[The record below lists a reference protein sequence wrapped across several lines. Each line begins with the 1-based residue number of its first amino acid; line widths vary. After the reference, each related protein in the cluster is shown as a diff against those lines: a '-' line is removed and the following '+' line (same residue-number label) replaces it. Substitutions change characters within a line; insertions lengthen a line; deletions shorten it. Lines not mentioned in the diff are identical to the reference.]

1 MKKKRGMAVAA
12 ALTLSM
18 AMSVSALAASPSDI
32 SGHWAK
38 GTITQ
43 WTSKGYIS
51 GYPDGTFKPDNSITR
66 AEFVVLVNKAMGYTK
81 KGNAYFRDVNTN
93 YWGYDEIQKGVSA
106 GYVKGDP
113 DGSFRPNDSV
123 TRQEAAVM
131 ISKILE
137 LETNFTSAAAYNDY
151 RYIPSWSVGYVGAV
165 SKAKIMAGYP
175 DGSFKADRVLSRAEA
190 VIALDK
196 ALNYDGKTTDKDE
209 EKETKED
216 YTLEKTSLKDM
227 TIKGDLII
235 SSSLKS
241 KAVSLDNVTVKGTLI
256 VKGGGTI
263 TADDCDIKNLE
274 MNYSDTTF
282 KTKGDTEVKNTT
294 FLKVGKLE
302 GKGYDSVT
310 VDKEFSDKITID
322 ASINEFTL
330 DAETDLRL
338 LSSTVIKSFTATKNA
353 DRATINFSSADVK
366 DMDIYDKIKI
376 TGKGDIDTMTVYVS
390 GVTSSIKPDDLNR
403 KNGADKPDYT
413 SSSSSSGS
421 SSSSRYDDLTITKD
435 DKKINGGKYDDV
447 TIKADDVK
455 LDGTTIY
462 GDLTIDKS
470 VGNSN
475 VYLDD
480 VTVKGDVK
488 VYGGGKNSV
497 EFDDCDISGDIIA
510 DKNSSTPVNLEFKN
524 NTDVDG
530 TIRVRNNTIIN
541 STYKLNKIILED
553 TDANLTLKANAYTVN
568 FDKKGKLE
576 IYGHTVDSI
585 TIGSSAK
592 DSTIKLSGSS
602 PVIKSL
608 TAKSKVE
615 VNGTGKVESTS
626 GSGNIDMSS
635 GIQTG
640 VSVTGVSL
648 DKKTANLTIGSTLTL
663 KATVTPSNATNKKV
677 VWSSSDAT
685 IASVD
690 ANGVV
695 TPHKEGNA
703 DITVKTEDGN
713 KTDKCTVT
721 VTEKQ
726 IPATEISINKTT
738 LDLTVGG
745 NETLTATVTPS
756 NSTDTVAWSSDKTNI
771 ATVDGNGKV
780 TAVAAGEATIT
791 AKAGSKTATCTV
803 TVKAETVKVESI
815 TITGKDGVN
824 SIEAEGTLQLT
835 ATVTPDGATNK
846 VVKWSS
852 GNTAIATVDE
862 TSGLV
867 TGVAKGSAT
876 ITATAQ
882 DGNGVTG
889 TFKVTVTEKQI
900 PITSVTIEATGSGV
914 IEVGETVTLTAKIS
928 PDNTT
933 ADKTVEWSI
942 TDGNNFV
949 TISNSNGSCTV
960 TGKAKGEAKITA
972 KVGGVT
978 SDAYTVTV
986 NEKVIP
992 IESVTV
998 LPTTE
1003 TIEAGK
1009 TTTLNATVNPSNT
1022 TESKAVTWTS
1032 SDPEV
1037 ATVSNGTV
1045 TGKKAGTAT
1054 ITAKAGDKTAT
1065 CEVTV
1070 KAATIAVTGV
1080 TLSSTTLDLT
1090 VGGATGSLTAT
1101 VNPDN
1106 ATNSNVT
1113 WTSDKTAVATVVDGT
1128 VTAVSA
1134 GTAKIT
1140 VTTAYGNKT
1149 AECTVTVKPSI
1160 TIAGGDS
1167 ITVGATSNL
1176 TATVNGGTGASIG
1189 NYTWSI
1195 AAKDGGTAPTISN
1208 TNTSSATVTT
1218 TAQTTPG
1225 TYTVTLKV
1233 MINST
1238 EYTVTK
1244 DITVAAAQ
1252 TQTA

>member
-131 ISKILE
+131 ISKILD

-165 SKAKIMAGYP
+165 SNAKIMAGYP

-196 ALNYDGKTTDKDE
+196 VLNYDGKSDNKDDD
-209 EKETKED
+209 KETKED

-227 TIKGDLII
+227 TIKGDLVI

-274 MNYSDTTF
+274 MNYADATF

-302 GKGYDSVT
+302 GKGYDSVS

-353 DRATINFSSADVK
+353 DRATINFSSAEVK

-376 TGKGDIDTMTVYVS
+376 TGKGDIKTMTVYVS

-421 SSSSRYDDLTITKD
+421 SSSSKYDNLTTSKD
-435 DKKINGGKYDDV
+435 KDGGKYNNVKVTAGGVDLSNMTIYGNLTIDEDVADKTVTLDDV
-447 TIKADDVK
+447 TIK
-455 LDGTTIY
+455 G
-462 GDLTIDKS
+462 
-470 VGNSN
+470 N
-475 VYLDD
+475 VY
-480 VTVKGDVK
+480 VE
-488 VYGGGKNSV
+488 GGGDSSIK
-497 EFDDCDISGDIIA
+497 FKDCDIEGDIYA
-510 DKNSSTPVNLEFKN
+510 RKDYKNDPVALKFDSYSSSHL
-524 NTDVDG
+524 DG
-530 TIRVRNNTIIN
+530 TIRISKNGAIIEPT
-541 STYKLNKIILED
+541 SS
-553 TDANLTLKANAYTVN
+553 
-568 FDKKGKLE
+568 GS
-576 IYGHTVDSI
+576 SI
-585 TIGSSAK
+585 TINKVRVETSNDVKIKTNVNTLDIVTKNADVTI
-592 DSTIKLSGSS
+592 DSGRKVDKLNVSNVSGVKVTNNGTIKNLSASAS
-602 PVIKSL
+602 M
-608 TAKSKVE
+608 T
-615 VNGTGKVESTS
+615 VNGEGSVENKT
-626 GSGNIDMSS
+626 GSGTVTYANK
-635 GIQTG
+635 
-640 VSVTGVSL
+640 VTGVAL
-648 DKKTANLTIGSTLTL
+648 NKDNTALNIGATEKLIPTI
-663 KATVTPSNATNKKV
+663 TPSNATNKAVTWK
-677 VWSSSDAT
+677 SSDTSVATVGTDGTVKGIKAGTAT
-685 IASVD
+685 IT
-690 ANGVV
+690 V
-695 TPHKEGNA
+695 TTQDGGKTA
-703 DITVKTEDGN
+703 D
-713 KTDKCTVT
+713 CTVT
-721 VTEKQ
+721 VNA
-726 IPATEISINKTT
+726 ATKPVTGVSITSADGATSVEVDSTLQLTANITPSDATNKTVT
-738 LDLTVGG
+738 WSADNSG
-745 NETLTATVTPS
+745 N
-756 NSTDTVAWSSDKTNI
+756 
-771 ATVDGNGKV
+771 ATVDQNGLVTGKKV
-780 TAVAAGEATIT
+780 GEATIT
-791 AKAGSKTATCTV
+791 ATTADGDKKATLTVNVTAKAPEDIKV
-803 TVKAETVKVESI
+803 T
-815 TITGKDGVN
+815 
-824 SIEAEGTLQLT
+824 SIEISSTGSATSVEVEGTLQLT

-852 GNTAIATVDE
+852 SDTEIATVDE

-867 TGVAKGSAT
+867 TGVAQGSAT

-882 DGNGVTG
+882 DGSGVTG
-889 TFKVTVTEKQI
+889 SFPLTVTEKQI
-900 PITSVTIEATGSGV
+900 PIVSVTIESTGSGT
-914 IEVGETVTLTAKIS
+914 IEVGGTETLTAKIS

-942 TDGNNFV
+942 TEGKDFV

-960 TGKAKGEAKITA
+960 TGKAAGTAKITA
-972 KVGGVT
+972 KVGEKT

-992 IESVTV
+992 IESVTG

-1003 TIEAGK
+1003 TIEVGK
-1009 TTTLNATVNPSNT
+1009 TTTLTATVNPSNT

-1045 TGKKAGTAT
+1045 TGMKAGKAT
-1054 ITAKAGDKTAT
+1054 ITATAGDKTAT
-1065 CEVTV
+1065 CTVTV
-1070 KAATIAVTGV
+1070 EAATIAVTGV
-1080 TLSSTTLDLT
+1080 TLSPASATLVSGDTITLIPT
-1090 VGGATGSLTAT
+1090 ISPEGATNT
-1101 VNPDN
+1101 
-1106 ATNSNVT
+1106 NVT
-1113 WTSDKTAVATVVDGT
+1113 WNSSNTNVATVDSNGAVTVVGT
-1128 VTAVSA
+1128 
-1134 GTAKIT
+1134 GTADIT
-1140 VTTAYGNKT
+1140 VTTADGGKT
-1149 AECTVTVKPSI
+1149 ATCSIMVTEKRIEITGSNSVAMGSTATLTASVKPDGM
-1160 TIAGGDS
+1160 TTPAP
-1167 ITVGATSNL
+1167 AF
-1176 TATVNGGTGASIG
+1176 
-1189 NYTWSI
+1189 TWSS
-1195 AAKDGGTAPTISN
+1195 SN
-1208 TNTSSATVTT
+1208 TNVATVSGGIVTPVNT
-1218 TAQTTPG
+1218 GTATITAKATVDNKEMTG
-1225 TYTVTLKV
+1225 TF
-1233 MINST
+1233 
-1238 EYTVTK
+1238 
-1244 DITVAAAQ
+1244 DITV
-1252 TQTA
+1252 TAVQ

>member
-615 VNGTGKVESTS
+615 VTGTGKVESTS

-695 TPHKEGNA
+695 TPHKEGDA
-703 DITVKTEDGN
+703 VITVKTEDGN
-713 KTDKCTVT
+713 ETDKCIVT

-791 AKAGSKTATCTV
+791 AKAGNFEAKCTVKVNEATIGVTGVTLDKNEFTLEVGKSEKLTATITPENASNQNVTWSSGNDAVSVESDGTVTASKVTSAPVTITVTTADGGKTATCTV
-803 TVKAETVKVESI
+803 TVTAASKTELTEAISQAKSAKANIETSTDGSDIPTTKKWVTSEEMGAFESAITAAEEVNKKEHATATEIANAVTALNSAKATFESAKKDGTKVE
-815 TITGKDGVN
+815 
-824 SIEAEGTLQLT
+824 
-835 ATVTPDGATNK
+835 
-846 VVKWSS
+846 
-852 GNTAIATVDE
+852 
-862 TSGLV
+862 
-867 TGVAKGSAT
+867 
-876 ITATAQ
+876 
-882 DGNGVTG
+882 
-889 TFKVTVTEKQI
+889 
-900 PITSVTIEATGSGV
+900 
-914 IEVGETVTLTAKIS
+914 VTLS
-928 PDNTT
+928 VNP
-933 ADKTVEWSI
+933 
-942 TDGNNFV
+942 
-949 TISNSNGSCTV
+949 
-960 TGKAKGEAKITA
+960 
-972 KVGGVT
+972 T
-978 SDAYTVTV
+978 SLA
-986 NEKVIP
+986 
-992 IESVTV
+992 
-998 LPTTE
+998 
-1003 TIEAGK
+1003 IEAGK
-1009 TTTLNATVNPSNT
+1009 SETIMATVMPSE
-1022 TESKAVTWTS
+1022 TEVTWTS
-1032 SDPEV
+1032 SNESV

-1045 TGKKAGTAT
+1045 TAVAAGSATITATAGGKTAKCSVTVTPANVEVTGVTLSPASATLVSGDTITLKPTISPEGATNTNVTWNSSNTSIVTVNNGVVNVVGTGTASITVTTVTEKRIEITGSNSVAMGSTATLTASVKPDGTTTPVPAFTWSSSDTNVATVSGGTVTPVNTGTAT
-1054 ITAKAGDKTAT
+1054 ITAKA
-1065 CEVTV
+1065 TV
-1070 KAATIAVTGV
+1070 DNREMTGTFV
-1080 TLSSTTLDLT
+1080 I
-1090 VGGATGSLTAT
+1090 
-1101 VNPDN
+1101 
-1106 ATNSNVT
+1106 
-1113 WTSDKTAVATVVDGT
+1113 T
-1128 VTAVSA
+1128 VTA
-1134 GTAKIT
+1134 
-1140 VTTAYGNKT
+1140 
-1149 AECTVTVKPSI
+1149 
-1160 TIAGGDS
+1160 
-1167 ITVGATSNL
+1167 
-1176 TATVNGGTGASIG
+1176 
-1189 NYTWSI
+1189 
-1195 AAKDGGTAPTISN
+1195 
-1208 TNTSSATVTT
+1208 
-1218 TAQTTPG
+1218 AQTP
-1225 TYTVTLKV
+1225 
-1233 MINST
+1233 
-1238 EYTVTK
+1238 
-1244 DITVAAAQ
+1244 
-1252 TQTA
+1252 TA

>member
-131 ISKILE
+131 ISKILD

-165 SKAKIMAGYP
+165 SNAKIMAGYP

-196 ALNYDGKTTDKDE
+196 VLNYDGKSDNKDDD
-209 EKETKED
+209 KETKED

-227 TIKGDLII
+227 TIKGDLVI

-274 MNYSDTTF
+274 MNYADATF

-353 DRATINFSSADVK
+353 DRATINFSSAEVK

-376 TGKGDIDTMTVYVS
+376 TGKGDIKTMTVYVS

-413 SSSSSSGS
+413 SSSSGSGS
-421 SSSSRYDDLTITKD
+421 SSSSRYDDLTASKD
-435 DKKINGGKYDDV
+435 KTYSGGKYDDV
-447 TIKADDVK
+447 KVTADGGIKLKDM
-455 LDGTTIY
+455 TIY
-462 GDLTIDKS
+462 GNLTIDED
-470 VGNSN
+470 VENGD
-475 VYLDD
+475 VDLED
-480 VTVKGDVK
+480 VTVKGN
-488 VYGGGKNSV
+488 VYIYAGGKNTIT
-497 EFDDCDISGDIIA
+497 FKDCDISGNITAKKTYGSTQVGLSFD
-510 DKNSSTPVNLEFKN
+510 SSTASDL
-524 NTDVDG
+524 DG
-530 TIRVRNNTIIN
+530 TLIIQGN
-541 STYKLNKIILED
+541 GAIVS
-553 TDANLTLKANAYTVN
+553 
-568 FDKKGKLE
+568 
-576 IYGHTVDSI
+576 
-585 TIGSSAK
+585 GSSATLK
-592 DSTIKLSGSS
+592 KVKVDTSKEVSLNTNVTTLDVTTKTTSLTINSGRTVNTLNVSSSAKNSDITLNGTVKTLNASGDTKLSGSGT
-602 PVIKSL
+602 VEKIGGNG
-608 TAKSKVE
+608 TVTNGGNITVKVE
-615 VNGTGKVESTS
+615 T
-626 GSGNIDMSS
+626 
-635 GIQTG
+635 
-640 VSVTGVSL
+640 VTL
-648 DKKTANLTIGSTLTL
+648 NKTALAL
-663 KATVTPSNATNKKV
+663 KVGNTEKLIATVKPDKATNKTV
-677 VWSSSDAT
+677 TWTSDNKDIADVGSDGTITAKKSGTAKITAT
-685 IASVD
+685 
-690 ANGVV
+690 
-695 TPHKEGNA
+695 A
-703 DITVKTEDGN
+703 DGKTA
-713 KTDKCTVT
+713 TCTVT
-721 VTEKQ
+721 VSTEQ
-726 IPATEISINKTT
+726 IPATAISIKST

-756 NSTDTVAWSSDKTNI
+756 NSTDTVEWSSDKLNI
-771 ATVDGNGKV
+771 ATVDENGKV

-846 VVKWSS
+846 AVKWSS
-852 GNTAIATVDE
+852 SDTEIATVNE

-882 DGNGVTG
+882 DGNGATG
-889 TFKVTVTEKQI
+889 TFIVNVTEKQI
-900 PITSVTIEATGSGV
+900 PIVSVTIESTGSGT
-914 IEVGETVTLTAKIS
+914 IEVGGTETLTAKIS

-942 TDGNNFV
+942 TEGKDFV

-960 TGKAKGEAKITA
+960 TGKAAGTAKITA

-978 SDAYTVTV
+978 SEEAYTVTV

-992 IESVTV
+992 IESVTG

-1003 TIEAGK
+1003 TIEVGK
-1009 TTTLNATVNPSNT
+1009 TTTLTATVNPSNT

-1032 SDPEV
+1032 SDQSV
-1037 ATVSNGTV
+1037 ATVGTDGTV
-1045 TGKKAGTAT
+1045 TGKKEGIAT
-1054 ITAKAGDKTAT
+1054 ITATAGDKTAT
-1065 CEVTV
+1065 CTVTV
-1070 KAATIAVTGV
+1070 EAATIAVTGV
-1080 TLSSTTLDLT
+1080 TLSPASATLVSGDTITLIPT
-1090 VGGATGSLTAT
+1090 ISPEGATNT
-1101 VNPDN
+1101 
-1106 ATNSNVT
+1106 NVT
-1113 WTSDKTAVATVVDGT
+1113 WNSSNTNVATVDSNGAVTVVGT
-1128 VTAVSA
+1128 
-1134 GTAKIT
+1134 GTADIT
-1140 VTTAYGNKT
+1140 VTTADGGKT
-1149 AECTVTVKPSI
+1149 ATCSIMVTEKRIEITGSNSVAMGSTATLTASVKPDGM
-1160 TIAGGDS
+1160 TTPAP
-1167 ITVGATSNL
+1167 AF
-1176 TATVNGGTGASIG
+1176 
-1189 NYTWSI
+1189 TWSS
-1195 AAKDGGTAPTISN
+1195 SN
-1208 TNTSSATVTT
+1208 TNVATVSGGIVTPVNT
-1218 TAQTTPG
+1218 GTATITAKATVDNKEMTG
-1225 TYTVTLKV
+1225 TF
-1233 MINST
+1233 
-1238 EYTVTK
+1238 
-1244 DITVAAAQ
+1244 DITVTAAQ
-1252 TQTA
+1252 TPTA